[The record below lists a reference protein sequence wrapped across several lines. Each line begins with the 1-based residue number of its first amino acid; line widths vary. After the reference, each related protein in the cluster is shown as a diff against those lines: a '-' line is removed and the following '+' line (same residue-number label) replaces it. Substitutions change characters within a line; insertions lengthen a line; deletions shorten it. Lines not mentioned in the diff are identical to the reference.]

1 VTFTFDAENH
11 RYELDGEILPS
22 ITNIL
27 RPLYE
32 ANLSQINP
40 DVLEAA
46 RLRGVQVHLSI
57 ERYSKGECDEF
68 ESNYTM
74 AWHKF
79 VVATGFKAEIVEV
92 PTYHPTLKYGCIPDV
107 LGRLPDGRQMLVDLK
122 TGGKYKWHTCQT
134 AGQAMALS
142 YHGMCDM
149 SVLRANVHLFEKNG
163 EWAYSI
169 DEHPNARD
177 FKFLF
182 NFINYERMKEDYM

>member
-1 VTFTFDAENH
+1 MTFTFDATNH
-11 RYELDGEILPS
+11 RYELNGEFIPS
-22 ITNIL
+22 LTNVL
-27 RPLYE
+27 SPLYE

-46 RLRGVQVHLSI
+46 RQRGVQCHLDI

-79 VVATGFKAEIVEV
+79 IVATGFKAEIVEV

-107 LGRLPDGRQMLVDLK
+107 LGSLPDGRQMLVDLK
-122 TGGKYKWHTCQT
+122 TGGKYLWHPAQT

-142 YHGMCDM
+142 AHGLCDRN
-149 SVLRANVHLFEKNG
+149 VLRANVKIHEKNG
-163 EWAYSI
+163 EWEYSI
-169 DEHPNARD
+169 DEHLDAID
-177 FKFLF
+177 Y
-182 NFINYERMKEDYM
+182 NFVFYHINYHRLKDRYM